1 MVSDSLV
8 EIVSS
13 LTPEQQAAVRE
24 FIQFLRR
31 KQEPPETPFL
41 AAIDEFIDGHPG
53 LLSRLAQ

>member
-24 FIQFLRR
+24 FIRFRALRR
-31 KQEPPETPFL
+31 NLRE
-41 AAIDEFIDGHPG
+41 AAF
-53 LLSRLAQ
+53 